1 MGTEKLLDLIA
12 AITRIDSAR
21 SSGETLRSFRS
32 VLERYGF
39 RDFMIGGLPVAHDPQ
54 WFRDILCDGWSP
66 EWFKRY
72 LAQGHFRY
80 DPCAA
85 RSRFTSRPFLW
96 SELDRKRMAQ
106 KARLVMD
113 EATEFGLKDG
123 ICVPIHLPFAG
134 PCVVTAASERIEL
147 PADNLPLVE
156 TLCVHTFRSLAG
168 LEGGSAEEDAGPA
181 LTPREREVLQWSAAG
196 KTAEDIGVILGLTK
210 NTVESHH
217 RHIREKLDAI
227 NLVHAVTKAVR
238 RYEIQI

>member
-1 MGTEKLLDLIA
+1 MENEKLLDLIA
-12 AITRIDSAR
+12 AISGIDAAR
-21 SSGETLRSFRS
+21 SPDETLRIFRG

-39 RDFMIGGLPVAHDPQ
+39 RDFMITGLPVAHDPQ

-72 LAQGHFRY
+72 AKQGHFRY
-80 DPCAA
+80 DPCVA
-85 RSRFTSRPFLW
+85 RSRLTSRPFLW
-96 SELDRKRMAQ
+96 RELDRKRMANR
-106 KARLVMD
+106 ARLVMD

-123 ICVPIHLPFAG
+123 MCVPIHLPLAG
-134 PCVVTAASERIEL
+134 PGVVTAASDRIEL
-147 PADNLPLVE
+147 PADTLPLVE
-156 TLCVHTFRSLAG
+156 ALCVHAFRSLAG
-168 LEGGSAEEDAGPA
+168 LEDHSTGDIAP

-227 NLVHAVTKAVR
+227 NLVHAVSKAVR